1 MPDTYS
7 LNENLVRKNAE
18 TESESEVTENA
29 ALKKEV
35 EGLREVLACARA
47 MYEEVTAQ
55 NEQLKNALRDQIYNE
70 RADIINAAAKKKE
83 IYFRQSMDGEL
94 NKLAEVERELSER
107 ILRLQEEIGKYREGV
122 TKELIERLRELARQ
136 VSETVAEERER
147 IANETEKLNLHS
159 SEVFGKLKGESI
171 TDETLKAL
179 GKKKNIE
186 AFIGGNLLN
195 KLGALFV
202 LLGIIALSRYTFLML
217 SDTIKGI
224 LMFAVSGLFLAG
236 GEYLNHKKPGV
247 FSLGITS
254 VGIAGLY
261 ASLCLSYF
269 ALYIIPMYPALAFC
283 ILITIGAFVLS
294 RRYNSQTISVFALAG
309 GYIPIISIADGITM
323 TYAAMVY
330 LGILNLLV
338 LTFSFNRKWKIT
350 MLAGFFLNLAGTGYI
365 TLNMIINRPYDA
377 SVGIHQISTI
387 VFTFFSFAM
396 YTAIP
401 VIGNYR
407 KKEVFDN
414 PDIAVLCLNTF
425 FSSVMM
431 YSILYAFG
439 LSQYNGLFAIAFA
452 LVYLFLGRFVESKF
466 EKQIN
471 AMALFYLTGLMYVVL
486 VVPLQ
491 FGNQWLSLGWLVQG
505 VCLGVYGILKD
516 DRNLE
521 RAGLGI
527 CGLCLFAFMFFDV
540 LPMTNILFAQKYSA
554 ITLGSVVVLA
564 ALLHKRATLNSNEK
578 MFKYASLINIWFYLV
593 YLSLKVKSYLPVSG
607 IGLYDTDF
615 LVGVLLITITFATA
629 SGFTRIRLIL
639 DNGVKFISL
648 GLYLITIFSVSSQ
661 MMSGRLLSVV
671 PGEGAVP
678 FYVLAVS
685 ALLFLAIGVLAVIA
699 LRYMMKYFVLEARM
713 SIEWMPLAMSIYF
726 FILLSQIIITQ
737 YGVAF
742 TSIVIS
748 LAYVVS
754 ALGWVAFGF
763 WKRSAYVRKF
773 GLGLSVLAA
782 AKLFLIDLPDLS
794 QGYRIV
800 SYFAFGITLLAIS
813 FIYQYFNRLIFKEV
827 DGKLED

>member
-1 MPDTYS
+1 MPETNS
-7 LNENLVRKNAE
+7 LNEILVRKKVDTAE
-18 TESESEVTENA
+18 MGPEVTENA
-29 ALKKEV
+29 ALKKEI
-35 EGLREVLACARA
+35 ESMREVLACARA
-47 MYEEVTAQ
+47 MYEEVAAQ
-55 NEQLKNALRDQIYNE
+55 NELLKSALRDQTYNE
-70 RADIINAAAKKKE
+70 RADNINAESKP
-83 IYFRQSMDGEL
+83 
-94 NKLAEVERELSER
+94 
-107 ILRLQEEIGKYREGV
+107 
-122 TKELIERLRELARQ
+122 
-136 VSETVAEERER
+136 VSETIVEERAR
-147 IANETEKLNLHS
+147 IADETEKLTVHS
-159 SEVFGKLKGESI
+159 SEIFGKLKGESI
-171 TDETLKAL
+171 TDETIQAL
-179 GKKKNIE
+179 GKKKSIE

-202 LLGIIALSRYTFLML
+202 LLGIIALSRYTFLLL

-224 LMFAVSGLFLAG
+224 LMFAVSGLFLVG

-254 VGIAGLY
+254 VGISGLY

-269 ALYIIPMYPALAFC
+269 ALNIIPMYPALVIC
-283 ILITIGAFVLS
+283 VLITVGAFILS
-294 RRYNSQTISVFALAG
+294 RRYNSQTISVFALVG

-330 LGILNLLV
+330 LGILNLLA

-350 MLAGFFLNLAGTGYI
+350 MLSGFFLNLAGTGYI
-365 TLNMIINRPYDA
+365 TLNMIMNRPYDT

-387 VFTFFSFAM
+387 IYTFFSFAM

-401 VIGNYR
+401 IIGNYR

-431 YSILYAFG
+431 YTILYAFG

-452 LVYLFLGRFVESKF
+452 LVYLLLGRFVESKF
-466 EKQIN
+466 ENQIN

-486 VVPLQ
+486 IVPLQ
-491 FGNQWLSLGWLVQG
+491 FGNQWLSLGWLAQG
-505 VCLGVYGILKD
+505 LCLAVYGILKN
-516 DRNLE
+516 DRNLK
-521 RAGLGI
+521 RAGLTI
-527 CGLCLFAFMFFDV
+527 CGLCLFAFVVFDV
-540 LPMTNILFAQKYSA
+540 LPMSNIMFAQKYFA

-564 ALLHKRATLNSNEK
+564 ALLHKRVALNSYENV
-578 MFKYASLINIWFYLV
+578 FKLAVLINIWFYLI
-593 YLSLKVKSYLPVSG
+593 YLSFRVKSYLLSGG

-615 LVGVLLITITFATA
+615 LVGLLLITITFITA
-629 SGFTRIRLIL
+629 FGFTRIRLIL
-639 DNGVKFISL
+639 DNGVRFISL

-661 MMSGRLLSVV
+661 MMSGRLLRVM
-671 PGEGAVP
+671 PGDGSVP
-678 FYVLAVS
+678 FYALAVS
-685 ALLFLAIGVLAVIA
+685 GILFLVIGVIAVIA
-699 LRYMMKYFVLEARM
+699 LRYVMMFFVLEARM
-713 SIEWMPLAMSIYF
+713 PMEWLPLAMSIYF
-726 FILLSQIIITQ
+726 FILISQIIITQ
-737 YGVAF
+737 YSVAI

-773 GLGLSVLAA
+773 GLGLSVLSA

-813 FIYQYFNRLIFKEV
+813 FIYQYFNKRIFKEV
-827 DGKLED
+827 DGELED